1 VLSLDAV
8 APDGMRATV
17 TGYPRGLDITDVFRE
32 LGRIDLGETGLDE
45 VVARVAELAKEAL
58 PGAYEVSVTLVRD
71 GGPRTVASTGEPA
84 EVLDRR
90 QYDNHDGPCLDAA
103 GERKTVVVDEVA
115 AERRWPGWAEH
126 AGSVGVCSALS
137 VGLPIRDQVIGAVN
151 VYAKAVRAFD
161 GESVALAETFAEYV
175 AVVLSNADRYHA
187 TATLARQMR
196 QAMESRAVIEQAKG
210 IIMSQRR
217 CGPDEAFAILS
228 RASQTANR
236 KLRDVAAAV
245 VERAQRP

>member
-1 VLSLDAV
+1 MYATDA
-8 APDGMRATV
+8 
-17 TGYPRGLDITDVFRE
+17 GYTRGLDITDVFRE
-32 LGRIDLGETGLDE
+32 LGHIDLGETGLDE
-45 VVARVAELAKEAL
+45 VMARVAELAKEAV

-84 EVLDRR
+84 EALDRW

-103 GERKTVVVDEVA
+103 AGAKTVLVDEVA
-115 AERRWPGWAEH
+115 AERRWAGWAEH

-137 VGLPIRDQVIGAVN
+137 VGLPIRDRVIGAVN
-151 VYAKAVRAFD
+151 VYAKAVRTFD
-161 GESVALAETFAEYV
+161 SEAVALAETFADYV

-187 TATLARQMR
+187 TVELARHLR
-196 QAMESRAVIEQAKG
+196 TAMESRAVIEQAKG

-228 RASQTANR
+228 RASQAANR
-236 KLRDVAAAV
+236 KLRDVAAGV
-245 VERAQRP
+245 VRRAQRP